1 MATILVIHGPN
12 LNRLGL
18 REPEIYGTET
28 LESINAALKQQGQQL
43 GHHVHTFQSNA
54 ESALIETIQK
64 AADEKLITGVIIKP
78 NQIGSVSETLE
89 AIRVAQNM
97 DLKIIVSH
105 RSGETSDDFIA
116 DLAFGAQADG
126 LKTGAPSQPERLVKY
141 NRLIEIE
148 GRVN

>member
-1 MATILVIHGPN
+1 
-12 LNRLGL
+12 
-18 REPEIYGTET
+18 
-28 LESINAALKQQGQQL
+28 
-43 GHHVHTFQSNA
+43 
-54 ESALIETIQK
+54 
-64 AADEKLITGVIIKP
+64 
-78 NQIGSVSETLE
+78 
-89 AIRVAQNM
+89 M